1 MTAPLEPDHV
11 AEVTQVTDHAARGY
25 ALLMR
30 ALRGDRPLVAAL
42 LRALLRQ
49 TQDAEDAMWALLT
62 LTLDT
67 ATGAA
72 LDQFGEL
79 LGERRDPGLS
89 DDVYRDVLRAVIL
102 ANRSG
107 GTGNELI
114 AIGHL
119 LFGNLFGDFTLEE
132 SFPAGVLLEPEFAMR
147 APDASMRVL
156 RKAKAGGVKL
166 ELIDPP
172 AEAAWFTFAV
182 GLSEQ
187 ADNARGWGDAVDD
200 TLGGRLVEVR
210 V

>member
-1 MTAPLEPDHV
+1 VSVPEPDRV
-11 AEVTQVTDHAARGY
+11 AEVTQITDHADRGV

-30 ALRGDRPLVAAL
+30 ALRDKPIVAAL
-42 LRALLRQ
+42 TRAVLRQ
-49 TQDAEDAMWALLT
+49 VQGAEDMLWSIVA
-62 LTLDT
+62 LTLDN
-67 ATGAA
+67 ATGHA
-72 LDQFGEL
+72 LDQYGEL
-79 LGERRDPGLS
+79 LGEVRDAGLS
-89 DDVYRDVLRAVIL
+89 DDVYRDVLRAKIL

-119 LFGNLFGDFTLEE
+119 LFGPLFGGFALEE
-132 SFPAGVLLEPEFAMR
+132 SFPAGVLIEPEFAMR
-147 APDASMRVL
+147 APDASIRVL
-156 RKAKAGGVKL
+156 RAAKSGGVKL